1 MANHPDHDKQLPRLR
16 RVEGQVRG
24 IQTMISERRYCV
36 DILTQLRALEG
47 AVQQVEKNILEDHL
61 NHCVQQALIQSDPEA
76 AQQKIQEIVKLLKK

>member
-16 RVEGQVRG
+16 RIEGQVRG
-24 IQTMISERRYCV
+24 IQKMITERRYCV

-61 NHCVQQALIQSDPEA
+61 NHCVQQAITQSDPVA
-76 AQQKIQEIVKLLKK
+76 AQLKIQEIVKLFEK